1 MIDYIGKINQ
11 AVTRRLLMVLV
22 VGCVCLSMSASAADY
37 RMDGS
42 AIGSQGGPSQSNS
55 YQLDGLSGQAVAGLT
70 VGKERVLSAG
80 FWAGN
85 YGCTVNL
92 TDLAL
97 FAEVWLSSPQ
107 AFGFNLEDFSVLAS
121 YWFCQCPA
129 DWPLK

>member
-1 MIDYIGKINQ
+1 MNR
-11 AVTRRLLMVLV
+11 AVTRLLMVTAIA
-22 VGCVCLSMSASAADY
+22 CVFLSISAWAADY
-37 RMDGS
+37 HIDGS
-42 AIGSQGGPSQSNS
+42 AVGSQGGHVQSNS

-70 VGKERVLSAG
+70 VGKQRTLNAG

-97 FAEVWLSSPQ
+97 FAEVWLSNPQ
-107 AFGFNLEDFSVLAS
+107 TFGFNLDDFSVLAS